1 MLDLYTDATPNGL
14 KVSICLE
21 ELGLQYKVHH
31 LFLAGDQMTPE
42 FTKLNP
48 NNKIPVLVDDGFV
61 LTESGAILIY
71 LAEKTGKLL
80 PKEPKLRARLIEMI
94 MFQMASFGPMF
105 GQLLVFAGAWKN
117 EYPAVTGRYVKE
129 VNRILAV
136 LEARLQGQAYFVGD
150 EFTVADIAMLPW
162 FRVAA
167 THPIGQMLSVS
178 GKPNLNAWWERV
190 SARPAVVKGLSIP
203 EPFPAEKQFEGFIK
217 ATIGLGDLKRCRIET
232 RSITWEASLYPAN
245 CFHDYSQTTSMAWRF
260 PFPTQRRGHMFNF
273 DASQDVLSATCI
285 SSRSLRGKMRS
296 PMPAYERS

>member
-21 ELGLQYKVHH
+21 ELGLQYNVHRIY
-31 LFLAGDQMTPE
+31 LGGDQKTPE

-80 PKEPKLRARLIEMI
+80 PKEPKLRAKLLEAI
-94 MFQMASFGPMF
+94 MFQMASLGPMF

-117 EYPAVTGRYVKE
+117 EYPQVTGRYVKE

-136 LEARLQGQAYFVGD
+136 LEARLQGQTYFVGD
-150 EFTVADIAMLPW
+150 EYTIADVAMLPW
-162 FRVAA
+162 IRTAIA
-167 THPIGQMLSVS
+167 HPIGKMLAVS
-178 GKPNLNAWWERV
+178 DKTNLNAWWERV
-190 SARPAVVKGLSIP
+190 STRPAVVKGLSVP

-217 ATIGLGDLKRCRIET
+217 ATVGLGDLH
-232 RSITWEASLYPAN
+232 S
-245 CFHDYSQTTSMAWRF
+245 
-260 PFPTQRRGHMFNF
+260 
-273 DASQDVLSATCI
+273 
-285 SSRSLRGKMRS
+285 
-296 PMPAYERS
+296 